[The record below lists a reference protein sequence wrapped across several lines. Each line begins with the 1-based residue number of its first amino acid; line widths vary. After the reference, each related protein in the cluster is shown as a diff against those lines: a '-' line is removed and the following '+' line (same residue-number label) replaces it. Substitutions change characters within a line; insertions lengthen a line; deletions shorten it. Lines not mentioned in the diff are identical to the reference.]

1 MKNKRTIN
9 IKNGKTETNTF
20 KKTVQV
26 TNTYKNVNPRLNYP
40 KGNVGPECKQ
50 CNEDTMI
57 MIETQMAKTT
67 WDISL
72 NEGCD
77 LISEDVGFGKS
88 SKYGFIVDYVTE
100 YSTSSHICVSFF
112 IDIYNNNIPHSS
124 SKLIIKNNHIDI
136 KDIQVLTQS
145 SYTKTGAP
153 FRAPIAGYRRSLIC
167 EDNSCNIIKPTNTV
181 YGDSLSNAEP
191 GFRYN
196 KQIRSGM
203 QPKKNDS
210 CKNNNSCKKNDS
222 CKNNNS
228 CKNNTREK
236 AYSFSYAEYN
246 KNRSLNTYERGL
258 EHNKRSDGKYIK
270 STGSACDISCCNTT
284 VWKPNNEPFKVQ
296 GAVSSSSRID
306 RLKLETLRVA
316 NSKCDK
322 PCDNNNVGKGKYFAG
337 KPRFDGWMFNRNHR
351 EIVKKTIYK

>member
-57 MIETQMAKTT
+57 MIETQMPKTT

-77 LISEDVGFGKS
+77 LISEDVSFTPLSIG
-88 SKYGFIVDYVTE
+88 GFIIEYVTG
-100 YSTSSHICVSFF
+100 YSTTKDINVLF
-112 IDIYNNNIPHSS
+112 IVLLYNNTSIPTNQN
-124 SKLIIKNNHIDI
+124 KLNIKNNVNINI
-136 KDIQVLTQS
+136 IEVQNLTQS

-203 QPKKNDS
+203 QPKKND
-210 CKNNNSCKKNDS
+210 
-222 CKNNNS
+222 S

-316 NSKCDK
+316 NSKCNN